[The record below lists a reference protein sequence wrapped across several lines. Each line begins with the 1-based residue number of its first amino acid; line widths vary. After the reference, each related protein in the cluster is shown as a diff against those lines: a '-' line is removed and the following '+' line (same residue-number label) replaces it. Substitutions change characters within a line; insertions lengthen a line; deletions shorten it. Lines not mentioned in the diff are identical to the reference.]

1 MTEKSKQPQP
11 HNDHEAHD
19 AMPLDKVPAK
29 PPLTLGARLWKYFKH
44 TTRVIIY
51 IPLLILI
58 LLAVLIGTPFGARMS
73 VMLANQFVPNLAL
86 DLRSGTINK
95 QLEFNHASWSMDG
108 VAVEVDNL
116 SLSWLPTCL
125 FNKQICVDKLHASGV
140 RVRVATD
147 EFADDAPSENT
158 AQNTQAALADNQL
171 ANTDKTNTNTNTNKA
186 NDKKD
191 EVPEALILPVVIGLN
206 ELDLNSV
213 EVSVNDMRYN
223 ASRLQGK
230 ALWNSKGLRVNYLY
244 SDDLLVDIP
253 LGSDDVEDI
262 AAPNN
267 STDETEVNDDWA
279 MAALPVVYMSFPIYL
294 EQLISNNSVMVLG
307 ARTDNFAKITLTG
320 SYVDDVIDV
329 QQLAVSHDYGEATLE
344 GDIRL
349 NHDYPMN
356 INADF
361 NLNNVSEIPDLA
373 QQKIKISAHNGF
385 DDLAVTLAAEGDFT
399 IDFESN
405 ITLSKPEMPYQIE
418 ISRAQ
423 IQWPL
428 IKPDYET
435 DIKTLSS
442 TGDFNQQHI
451 VLDGQFLSPYHPKLA
466 VNAAL
471 QLSHTNV
478 DIEDMVISS
487 DAGDI
492 SGQASLDWGN
502 DFSWQAKLDT
512 SDLQLEKIDYLYQ
525 LTELSSNISGALTTT
540 GKVTDTSWEV
550 NIADSDLS
558 GSLNQYPLSVK
569 GQLQFDNN
577 FAINAKDLQAQ
588 ALGTTLLIN
597 GQADK
602 VWDVDALLDVPDI
615 SQWLPDSKGS
625 ITAKID
631 VTGDAKQ
638 PIVDISSQ
646 VADFDFAD
654 MKLDRLTLTG
664 HYLPLSG
671 HQFSANLASTAFS
684 WSQLDLTDVELTASG
699 DLGQQILQLSTGG
712 ELAINT
718 QLSNRYTAD
727 TQRFDTEVNALS
739 LTNML
744 GDWQLDKPI
753 TIVWDQL
760 NQLGSASPFCINH
773 PSNSLCLIEPAS
785 FGKQGD
791 IHITAK
797 GTPGLLLQP
806 ILPERLQW
814 SGDSSLD
821 GKVNWSEAE
830 KLQADV
836 DLTLSE
842 GKLELKRS
850 ENDRIDIIYDLVNLH
865 VTLDEQQL
873 TGQLSV
879 QADSISDISSQV
891 NISTQPSR
899 ELSGHINI
907 DELDLT
913 GLQGFFPELATL
925 QGLFS
930 TDLSLLG
937 TLNDPEV
944 AGNMTLSQAAIATT
958 NNPTLIENIN
968 LVMAL
973 AGQQGNVKGD
983 LTMGKGQANIN
994 GKLTWPEGNFNGDI
1008 DIKGEKLAFIQPPI
1022 AILDITPDVKINFS
1036 KNQLAI
1042 TGNVDIPSGKITLV
1056 QLAEGGV
1063 AISSDVVFKDSI
1075 SEQEERVSPY
1085 AIVADLNIN
1094 VGKNLNIDGM
1104 GLNGKL
1110 EGTLLLQ
1117 QQAFKPPLL
1126 FGDIKVNNGS
1136 YKFMGQTLTIS
1147 TGEVQFV
1154 GPSSVPNLNIEAVKE
1169 IKDEDLTAGVRVTGT
1184 AMQPVVTL
1192 FSSPAKEQAEIL
1204 SYIVTGTGFANSGND
1219 QNNALMMSAALSL
1232 GSQFGGGA
1240 MNNIGSTA
1248 TGLIEKMGF
1257 SNVQLDANDEGRF
1270 AISGYIGEN
1279 LMVKYGIGVF
1289 NPGYEMTVRYYIFS
1303 QLYLETVS
1311 GNLNQSLDIYYS
1323 FDID

>member
-1 MTEKSKQPQP
+1 MTEKSKLPQH

-19 AMPLDKVPAK
+19 ATPLDKVPAK
-29 PPLTLGARLWKYFKH
+29 PPLTLWARLWKYFKH

-108 VAVEVDNL
+108 VAVEVDDL

-147 EFADDAPSENT
+147 EFADDVPSESTVANART
-158 AQNTQAALADNQL
+158 TQAALADNQP
-171 ANTDKTNTNTNTNKA
+171 ANTDKTNES
-186 NDKKD
+186 KD
-191 EVPEALILPVVIGLN
+191 EVPEPLILPVVIGLN

-244 SDDLLVDIP
+244 SDGLLVDIP
-253 LGSDDVEDI
+253 LASDDV

-267 STDETEVNDDWA
+267 TTEVNDDWA

-307 ARTDNFAKITLTG
+307 ARTDDFAKITLAG
-320 SYVDDVIDV
+320 SYVDDLIDV
-329 QQLAVSHDYGEATLE
+329 QQLAITHDYGEATLE

-361 NLNNVSEIPDLA
+361 SLNNVAEIPELT
-373 QQKIKISAHNGF
+373 QQKIKLSAHNGF

-399 IDFESN
+399 INFDSN
-405 ITLSKPEMPYQIE
+405 ITLSKPEMPYRID
-418 ISRAQ
+418 ISKAQ

-428 IKPDYET
+428 IKPDYVT

-442 TGDFNQQHI
+442 TGDFNQQHV
-451 VLDGQFLSPYHPKLA
+451 VLDGQFLSPYHPQLE
-466 VNAAL
+466 VNSAM

-478 DIEDMVISS
+478 DIADIVISS

-492 SGQASLDWGN
+492 AGQASLDWGN

-512 SDLQLEKIDYLYQ
+512 TDLQLEKIDYLYE
-525 LTELSSNISGALTTT
+525 LTELSSHISGILTTT
-540 GKVTDTSWEV
+540 GKVSDTSWEV
-550 NIADSDLS
+550 NIVDSDLS

-569 GQLQFDNN
+569 GQVQFDNN

-597 GQADK
+597 GQADT

-638 PIVDISSQ
+638 PIVDINGQ

-664 HYLPLSG
+664 HYLPLNE
-671 HQFSANLASTAFS
+671 HQFSVNLASTAFS
-684 WSQLDLTDVELTASG
+684 WSELDLTDVELIASG
-699 DLGQQILQLSTGG
+699 DLGQQTLQLSTGG

-718 QLSNRYTAD
+718 QLSNIYTAD
-727 TQRFDTEVNALS
+727 KQRFDTEVNALS

-773 PSNSLCLIEPAS
+773 PSNSLCLIEPAN
-785 FGKQGD
+785 FGTQGD
-791 IHITAK
+791 IHILAQ
-797 GTPGLLLQP
+797 GTPGRLLQP
-806 ILPERLQW
+806 ILPERLVW
-814 SGDSSLD
+814 IGDSSLD
-821 GKVNWSEAE
+821 AKLNWSEVE

-930 TDLSLLG
+930 TDLTLLG
-937 TLNDPEV
+937 TLNEPEV
-944 AGNMTLSQAAIATT
+944 GGKMTLSKAAIATT

-968 LVMAL
+968 LIMEL
-973 AGQQGNVKGD
+973 AGQQGNVTGD

-994 GKLTWPEGNFNGDI
+994 GKLAWPEGNFNGEI
-1008 DIKGEKLAFIQPPI
+1008 DIKGKKLAFIQPPI

-1042 TGNVDIPSGKITLV
+1042 TGTVDIPSGEITLV

-1075 SEQEERVSPY
+1075 SEQEEKVSPY

-1192 FSSPAKEQAEIL
+1192 FSNPAKEQAEIL

-1270 AISGYIGEN
+1270 AISGYIGED